1 MLDQQAAEAI
11 FQRAEDQRTSF
22 IAELTGSG
30 ALSAYELAHKVSEAF
45 STPLIDLDAA
55 APQKLP
61 KDLLDAKV
69 CAELGVLVL
78 SKRGNRLMVATA
90 DPSDQTA
97 AERIKFAS
105 GLQVDWV
112 IAEYDKLSR
121 WVDMLAKS
129 TAEVLDFMVGD
140 DVLLDEFAA
149 DGLSDGPTSNS
160 EVDDAPV
167 VKFLQKCWWTPLAC
181 GPLTCTLN
189 LLSTNTACG
198 FALTA
203 NCAKWPTHLWP
214 LKTSWPRAS
223 RSFPSWT
230 FPKNAFPKTAA

>member
-1 MLDQQAAEAI
+1 MAVAASPTRLNAPVALPGLGRALVQAGMLDQQAAEAI

-105 GLQVDWV
+105 GLQS
-112 IAEYDKLSR
+112 ACKL
-121 WVDMLAKS
+121 
-129 TAEVLDFMVGD
+129 
-140 DVLLDEFAA
+140 
-149 DGLSDGPTSNS
+149 
-160 EVDDAPV
+160 
-167 VKFLQKCWWTPLAC
+167 
-181 GPLTCTLN
+181 
-189 LLSTNTACG
+189 
-198 FALTA
+198 
-203 NCAKWPTHLWP
+203 
-214 LKTSWPRAS
+214 
-223 RSFPSWT
+223 
-230 FPKNAFPKTAA
+230 NAFCRGLVRRVSRGHHQAVATFA